1 MSDLSHDEHAAE
13 AKERWGG
20 TEQYRQ
26 SAART
31 GAYTGADWA
40 EIKAELEAIEA
51 DFAEAMAGG
60 VSSEDEGAL
69 ALAERARLHIDRWYY
84 TCSHAM
90 HSGLADMYTA
100 DERFQAHYDDRKEG
114 LAEYVSAAIKANAAR
129 HSS

>member
-1 MSDLSHDEHAAE
+1 MSDLSHGEHAAE

-31 GAYTGADWA
+31 GSYTKADWA
-40 EIKAELEAIEA
+40 EIKGELEVIEA
-51 DFAEAMAGG
+51 DFAQAMVGG
-60 VSSEDEGAL
+60 VSPEEDGAL
-69 ALAERARLHIDRWYY
+69 ELAERARLHIDRWYY

-90 HSGLADMYTA
+90 HAALADMYTA
-100 DERFQAHYDDRKEG
+100 DERFRAHYDDRQEG

-129 HSS
+129 NSP